1 MIRALALCLTLLC
14 SNAFAVCF
22 PNSQLLPINI
32 VGKDL
37 IEGADARYGGTW
49 KAIWCPTGR
58 FNAAG
63 AEVWE
68 LYTHA
73 VLDKYRTVDG
83 AAVFDMAKAILAAPD
98 PIVALGAA
106 IKSREF
112 IPPAGSVERFN
123 WESLLFAAC
132 TEGVRLAPFPG
143 QPITRQCTPPTPITV
158 ETWRASGGTIF
169 TAASGRLTGLTTRKA
184 AVGAKCNNTVSQIV
198 VKGSV
203 YLPLDGG
210 PLTEV
215 TLCAKA
221 TS

>member
-37 IEGADARYGGTW
+37 IEGADARYSGTW

-63 AEVWE
+63 AEIWE

-73 VLDKYRTVDG
+73 VLDKYRTLDG
-83 AAVFDMAKAILAAPD
+83 VTMFDMGKAILSAPD
-98 PIVALGAA
+98 PVAALDAA
-106 IKSREF
+106 IKAREF
-112 IPPAGSVERFN
+112 IPPAGSVDRFN

>member
-98 PIVALGAA
+98 PIVALDAA
-106 IKSREF
+106 IKAREF
-112 IPPAGSVERFN
+112 IPPAGSVDRFN

>member
-22 PNSQLLPINI
+22 PNILTLPINI

-73 VLDKYRTVDG
+73 VLDKYRTLDG
-83 AAVFDMAKAILAAPD
+83 ATVFDMGKAILSAPD
-98 PIVALGAA
+98 PVAALDAA
-106 IKSREF
+106 IKAREF
-112 IPPAGSVERFN
+112 IPPAGSVDRFN

-143 QPITRQCTPPTPITV
+143 QPITRPCTPPTPIV
-158 ETWRASGGTIF
+158 AEVWRAGGGTIF
-169 TAASGRLTGLTTRKA
+169 TAANGRLTGLTTRKA
-184 AVGAKCNNTVSQIV
+184 AAGAKCNNTVSQIV

-215 TLCAKA
+215 TLCTKA